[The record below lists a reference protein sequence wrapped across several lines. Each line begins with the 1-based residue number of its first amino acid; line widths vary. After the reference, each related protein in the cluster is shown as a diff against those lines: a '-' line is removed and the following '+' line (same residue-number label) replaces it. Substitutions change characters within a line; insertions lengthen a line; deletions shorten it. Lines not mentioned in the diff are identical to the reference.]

1 MRSIYLNGEFV
12 PESEAKLSVFDRG
25 VLFADSVYEVVAIVD
40 GKIADFE
47 WHFARLERSLNEI
60 GIVLPFESDALLAIW
75 RELVA
80 RNDLL
85 HGTVYLQVTRG
96 NPGDRRFK
104 YGAESCSPTV
114 FCFTQEAS
122 EATES
127 MQMTGTRI
135 ITRPDLR
142 WHRSDIKTTQL
153 LYASMVKTE
162 AQRMGVDDVWLVR
175 DGVVTEG
182 ASQNAHIISRE
193 GVLVTHPLDQ
203 AILPGITR
211 IGLLEAA
218 AELALPVEERAFTV
232 EEALAAAEAFTSS
245 TSLLLMPV
253 IEIDGQPI
261 GAGKPGPITRNL
273 QESYQIGL
281 RNRLI

>member
-1 MRSIYLNGEFV
+1 M
-12 PESEAKLSVFDRG
+12 
-25 VLFADSVYEVVAIVD
+25 AIVD
-40 GKIADFE
+40 GKIADFD
-47 WHFARLERSLNEI
+47 WHIARLERSLNEI

-104 YGAESCSPTV
+104 YGAESCPPTV

-122 EATES
+122 EATET

-182 ASQNAHIISRE
+182 ASQNAHIISGE
-193 GVLVTHPLDQ
+193 GVLITHPLDQ
-203 AILPGITR
+203 AILPGVTR

-218 AELALPVEERAFTV
+218 AALALPVEERAFTV
-232 EEALAAAEAFTSS
+232 AEALAAAEAFTSS

-261 GAGKPGPITRNL
+261 GAGKPGPITRHL
-273 QESYQIGL
+273 QESYQSAL
-281 RNRLI
+281 RTRLI